1 MKRLLLLS
9 SLFLLSMMALAGTI
23 TVKNINELRDAD
35 KNAKPGDI
43 IILSNGE
50 WKDVEIK
57 LSSKGTKEQPV
68 TFMAQTSGSVLI
80 TGHSS
85 LKIGGEHLVIKGL
98 YFQKGYA
105 GNTAVIEYRLNK
117 NQLANNCRVT
127 ECAIIDFNNPKRMN
141 ENYWITFYGKN
152 NRLDNCT
159 FSDKKNMGVLIAV
172 ILDDERSRENFHSI
186 DHNFFNG
193 RPPLAS
199 NSGEIIRVGVSQHC
213 QFNSN
218 TQITDN
224 YFLNCDGETEIVSIK
239 SGSNVVKNNLFK
251 ECQGGVVLR
260 HGDNNTVENNIFLGN
275 YKEGTGGVRVINKG
289 QWVVNNF
296 FYACRGIDFRS
307 PLSVMNGIPN
317 SPAHRYVQVTDAVIA
332 NNTFYNCTA
341 ASFCEGS
348 DAERTLPPDNVYF
361 ANNIFFNNKDSIIY
375 RVSDDIKGFAFN
387 NNMASKTVAQVLP
400 AGFNKTVIQTKE
412 EKIATLPVQAIQKK
426 SIAPDSLQQIAVNR
440 IGHKLP
446 PAVGFGDRQMLNKVY
461 NNALNATGAK
471 WLNGKRSNW
480 TMSTPTVENCDNA
493 EKVYAVL
500 ARNQPVTI
508 VLTAKEYTLD
518 KPFAVSA
525 NTLFHSQKQEISFIT
540 KDIPAVFMVNGRGEL
555 LISELN
561 VDGSKVK
568 ATSFICSDTSGP
580 SNHYNLAMT
589 RSNLHGFDR
598 KNGCESI
605 YFAYKSTVADSIV
618 FRGNKFTDNNTDL
631 VLMTEEKDDKGYYN
645 AEKIVFSDNDIT
657 TLNGRVLS
665 VYRGGN
671 DESTMGPKLLFT
683 RNNIIGSNAN
693 NPLIS
698 LTGVQQTRLQSNN
711 FSNCN
716 PGTSLILYKD
726 IVRAH
731 HFLEDNRLTG
741 SGKIDTNEFVIIQ

>member
-9 SLFLLSMMALAGTI
+9 PFFLLSVAAFAGTI
-23 TVKNINELRDAD
+23 TVKNINELHQAD

-43 IILSNGE
+43 ILLSDGE

-57 LSSKGTKEQPV
+57 LSSKGTKEQPI
-68 TFMAQTSGSVLI
+68 TFTAQTAGRVLI

-85 LKIGGEHLVIKGL
+85 LKIGGEFLVIKGL

-105 GNTAVIEYRLNK
+105 GDDAVIEYRINK

-127 ECAIIDFNNPKRMN
+127 ECAIIDFNNPKRMD

-159 FSDKKNMGVLIAV
+159 FRDKKNMGVMIAV
-172 ILDDERSRENFHSI
+172 ILDDERSRGNYHSI

-224 YFLNCDGETEIVSIK
+224 YFLKCDGETEIVSIK

-317 SPAHRYVQVTDAVIA
+317 SPAHRYVQVTDAVIV

-361 ANNIFFNNKDSIIY
+361 ANNIFFNNKDSNIY
-375 RVSDDIKGFAFN
+375 RVSDEMNGFDFN
-387 NNMASKTVAQVLP
+387 HNIASKTVAQVLP
-400 AGFNKTVIQTKE
+400 AGFNKTLIQTKDS
-412 EKIATLPVQAIQKK
+412 KIATLPLQAIQKN
-426 SIAPDSLQQIAVNR
+426 SVVPDSLQQIAAAR
-440 IGHKLP
+440 LGHKLP
-446 PAVGFGDRQMLNKVY
+446 SAVGFGDRQVLNRIY
-461 NNALNATGAK
+461 NNAVNTTGARWMNSK
-471 WLNGKRSNW
+471 KSGW
-480 TMSTPTVENCDNA
+480 TMSAPAIVNCDNA
-493 EKVYAVL
+493 EDVYNAL
-500 ARNQPVTI
+500 AINKPVTI
-508 VLTAKEYTLD
+508 VLTAKQYTLD
-518 KPFAVSA
+518 KPFAISN
-525 NTLFHSQKQEISFIT
+525 NTVFYSKNQEISFVT
-540 KDIPAVFMVNGRGEL
+540 KEIPAVFMVNGRGEL
-555 LISELN
+555 LISNLN
-561 VDGSKVK
+561 INGSNVK
-568 ATSFICSDTSGP
+568 AKSFICSDTSGP
-580 SNHYNLAMT
+580 SDHYNFIMN
-589 RSNLHGFDR
+589 RSDLKHFDR

-605 YFAYKSTVADSIV
+605 FFAHKSTVADSIV
-618 FRGNKFTDNNTDL
+618 LRNNKFTDNNTDL

-645 AEKIVFSDNDIT
+645 AEKVVIDGNEIT
-657 TLNGRVLS
+657 SLNGKALS
-665 VYRGGN
+665 IYRGGN

-683 RNNIIGSNAN
+683 HNNITGCNVSG
-693 NPLIS
+693 PLIS
-698 LTGVQQTRLQSNN
+698 LTGVQQTRFQSNN
-711 FSNCN
+711 FSNSN
-716 PGTSLILYKD
+716 PGSSLILYKD

-731 HFLEDNRLTG
+731 HLLEDNKLTG
-741 SGKIDTNEFVIIQ
+741 SGKIDTNEFVTIE